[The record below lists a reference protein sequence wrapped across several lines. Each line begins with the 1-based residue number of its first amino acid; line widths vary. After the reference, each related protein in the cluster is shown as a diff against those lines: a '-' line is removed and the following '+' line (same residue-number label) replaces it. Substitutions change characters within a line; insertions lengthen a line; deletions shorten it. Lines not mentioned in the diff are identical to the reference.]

1 MFWVSFSPALTVSIV
16 IAGTAL
22 FRPPRGTRN
31 AVIIIVVVIVVVIVF
46 FIVLLCLYFTTG
58 GFSGM

>member
-1 MFWVSFSPALTVSIV
+1 MFFSPALSVSTL

-31 AVIIIVVVIVVVIVF
+31 TVVVIVIVIV
-46 FIVLLCLYFTTG
+46 VLVPPTLNKLL
-58 GFSGM
+58 SGERVF

>member
-1 MFWVSFSPALTVSIV
+1 MKSYPAPESVGT

-31 AVIIIVVVIVVVIVF
+31 TVVVVIVVAF
-46 FIVLLCLYFTTG
+46 FTNLSTYIYIYMYMITT
-58 GFSGM
+58 FQKKH